1 MDTVSAQ
8 VVTEPEQGRLITRPF
23 VLVTSVAMIF
33 FVYVGILVPIVPL
46 YIEGPLGAG
55 EFGIGLT
62 VAVFAV
68 AAIAVRPIVGRI
80 ADRFGR
86 RVLMVGGALL
96 AAAGGALSGHTS
108 ELWQLLDLRGVM
120 GIGEAAVFVGA
131 ATLIADLSPRDRRA
145 ESASYFS
152 VAIFG
157 GLGVG
162 PILGEWLLGGDDDF
176 TQAFMYAAL
185 FAVAAAVLACFAPS
199 RVESPRRRGDARRI
213 GTCDAAD
220 EKRPL
225 IHHAAVLPGLVL
237 ACTVAGVRH
246 VRCVHPRLLPRGRHG
261 RVRWTVRRVRA
272 LLVAHPRVRRPH
284 ARAARPA
291 SGGHHRHQQHHDLAA
306 DPVARARRCRRSGS
320 PRSFMGLG
328 VAFNYPSLMAL
339 TVNRASDRDRA
350 MAVSSF
356 TMFFEVGSAVGGLL
370 LGAWAQVV
378 GKQYGFLGGVV
389 FCVVGLW
396 LLRAKVVP
404 PEAPDGGPAVTQT
417 VAGINYIPV
426 AGD

>member
-1 MDTVSAQ
+1 MGTVSTQ

-33 FVYVGILVPIVPL
+33 FVYVGILIPIVPL

-68 AAIAVRPIVGRI
+68 AAIVVRPIVGRI

-108 ELWQLLDLRGVM
+108 ELWQLLTLRGVM

-199 RVESPRRRGDARRI
+199 RVESPGDEVDVAL
-213 GTCDAAD
+213 GTASAD

-237 ACTVAGVRH
+237 ACTVAAFATFGAFIPDYSREV
-246 VRCVHPRLLPRGRHG
+246 GM
-261 RVRWTVRRVRA
+261 A
-272 LLVAHPRVRRPH
+272 
-284 ARAARPA
+284 A
-291 SGGHHRHQQHHDLAA
+291 SGGLFAVYALSSLLIRVFGARMPEQLGPRRAVTIGISNIMISLLILSFVPAVPALWIAA
-306 DPVARARRCRRSGS
+306 V
-320 PRSFMGLG
+320 FMGLG

-370 LGAWAQVV
+370 LGAWAQIV

-404 PEAPDGGPAVTQT
+404 PEAPDAGPAVTQT
-417 VAGINYIPV
+417 VAAINYIPV

>member
-1 MDTVSAQ
+1 MDSVSVQ
-8 VVTEPEQGRLITRPF
+8 TVTEPEQGRLITRPF
-23 VLVTSVAMIF
+23 VLVTSVALIF
-33 FVYVGILVPIVPL
+33 FVYVGILIPIVPL
-46 YIEGPLGAG
+46 YIEGPLDAG

-62 VAVFAV
+62 VAVFAI

-108 ELWQLLDLRGVM
+108 ELWQLLGLRGVM

-162 PILGEWLLGGDDDF
+162 PILGEWLLGGDDDY

-199 RVESPRRRGDARRI
+199 RVESPADEVDGAHHI
-213 GTCDAAD
+213 PSAAD
-220 EKRPL
+220 DKRPL

-237 ACTVAGVRH
+237 ACTVAAFATFGAFIPDYSREV
-246 VRCVHPRLLPRGRHG
+246 GM
-261 RVRWTVRRVRA
+261 A
-272 LLVAHPRVRRPH
+272 
-284 ARAARPA
+284 A
-291 SGGHHRHQQHHDLAA
+291 SGGLFAVYALSSLLIRVFGARMPEQLGPRRAVTIGITNIMISLLILSLIPAVPALWVAA
-306 DPVARARRCRRSGS
+306 V
-320 PRSFMGLG
+320 FMGLG

-356 TMFFEVGSAVGGLL
+356 TMFFEVGSAIGGLL
-370 LGAWAQVV
+370 LGAWAQLV

-396 LLRAKVVP
+396 LLRSKVVP
-404 PEAPDGGPAVTQT
+404 PDAPDGGPAVTHT
-417 VAGINYIPV
+417 VAGVNYIPV